1 MKKKM
6 IVLSADALV
15 SDDMKLLSTLPN
27 FVKYLAGG
35 SAVKTVRTCYPTIT
49 YPAHTSIATGT
60 YPDRHG
66 ITGNDVFYPKPES
79 RPWEWF
85 HQSVK
90 TPDIFTYAKRAG
102 LSTAAVFWPVTGC
115 HPDIDYLIDEYWTQG
130 ADDTRRAA
138 FARSGSS
145 PEVMRIVD
153 RYADGFVERAHPSA
167 DIFVINCAA
176 DIIRE
181 LCPDLIMIHPAN
193 IDGYRHGNGLFN
205 EKVDCGIRETDE
217 WLGTLCRAAEDAGTL
232 GNTDIVLVSDHGQL
246 EIKRSVKLNV
256 LLADGGFITVRDGK
270 ITDRKA
276 YIRSGGMCA
285 YCYVY
290 DKAALKDVYAYLC
303 HLRDEGVYG
312 VSEVLTAEEA
322 EKRFRLSGEFD
333 FVLETD
339 GYTSFSEGIT
349 RPLTDNFSRE
359 DYRLGRATHGY
370 MPDKGPQP
378 VLYAKGPSF
387 RNGAELERCDIV
399 DEAPTFARAL
409 GFEMPDTDGRVLE
422 ELLND

>member
-1 MKKKM
+1 MKRKM

-15 SDDMKLLSTLPN
+15 SDDMELFGTLPN
-27 FVKYLAGG
+27 FKKYLAGG
-35 SAVKTVRTCYPTIT
+35 ASVKTVKTCYPTIT

-66 ITGNDVFYPKPES
+66 ITGNDVFYPEPGH

-85 HQSVK
+85 HDSVRV
-90 TPDIFTYAKRAG
+90 PDIFTYAKRAG
-102 LSTAAVFWPVTGC
+102 LTTAGVFWPVTGN
-115 HPDIDYLIDEYWTQG
+115 HPDIDMLIDEYWTQG
-130 ADDTRRAA
+130 EGDTKREA
-138 FARSGSS
+138 FRRSGTSA
-145 PEVMRIVD
+145 EIMKIVD
-153 RYADGFVERAHPSA
+153 RYADGFVERSHPGA
-167 DIFVINCAA
+167 DIFVMNCAA

-181 LCPDLIMIHPAN
+181 HKPDLIMIHPAN
-193 IDGYRHGNGLFN
+193 IDGYRHHTGLFN
-205 EKVDCGIRETDE
+205 EKVNEGIKETDSFI
-217 WLGTLCRAAEDAGTL
+217 GQLCRAAEDAGTL
-232 GNTDIVLVSDHGQL
+232 DETNFVLISDHGQL

-256 LLADGGFITVRDGK
+256 LLSDAGFIRVNDGK
-270 ITDRKA
+270 ITGCKA

-290 DKAALKDVYAYLC
+290 DRSVRDDVYSYLC

-312 VSEVLTAEEA
+312 ISEVLTEA
-322 EKRFRLSGEFD
+322 ESREKHRLGGQFD

-339 GYTSFSEGIT
+339 GYTSFSEGVV
-349 RPLTDNFSRE
+349 RPLTDNFKLD

-387 RNGAELERCDIV
+387 RDGATIDRCDIV

-409 GFEMPDTDGRVLE
+409 GFEMKDTDGVVLE
-422 ELLND
+422 ELLK